1 MKGKNKKI
9 EELKRALEP
18 VFKRSGVVRASV
30 FGSFARGEDRQDS
43 DIDILIE
50 FSGDKTL
57 IDLVRLQREIETLIK
72 KKVDLL
78 TYNSVHPR
86 LKEYI
91 MKDEIKI
98 YGQRT

>member
-9 EELKRALEP
+9 EELKKMLEP
-18 VFKRSGVVRASV
+18 VFKRSGVARASV

-57 IDLVRLQREIETLIK
+57 IDLISLEQKLEKILRR
-72 KKVDLL
+72 KVDLL
-78 TYNSVHPR
+78 TYRSIHP
-86 LKEYI
+86 LLQDIIK
-91 MKDEIKI
+91 KSEIKI
-98 YGQRT
+98 YESQR